1 MAKKLKIKGTA
12 VPFVITIGFSM
23 FYIIYGTLDLE
34 NRMTAVH
41 SIAKKSKV
49 TLPNSTPNVETF
61 LGFPIYDYSLGLG
74 TNLPIASGLSR
85 ITTVTFFIDIPDD
98 TFTILFLSIVLFTT
112 LHCLIKVKSEIQNST
127 RILRSMVLTGFLYP
141 LVVYTM
147 INDWPDVAI
156 SYLSLILIQSSLFQ
170 IRQEK
175 SQNHLN
181 PHIYFTL
188 LLGVTLSLF
197 GQTGYLPIILLISI
211 AQIIFFG
218 EKYMSYFKNLISE
231 YKWMTLASVLLFLY
245 AGLNLFQI
253 LSVESHDE
261 NQIRESQQLSLN
273 FDFFELRQPNIAVI
287 ALLVFLLYRSRSSI
301 SKSWLKELFLAGF
314 ILSVSWNSSL
324 FGIFAP
330 SSEWLI
336 RDYFWIQLL
345 LLLITSHQKFKT
357 AEIKSNSIKFIG
369 LILTLVIFSAPI
381 LLIINSQ
388 NQSRLVSWINPN
400 NISNSQL
407 HELFSKQL
415 LVTGDRVFTAPSE
428 LIRNRGGGISGL
440 ISYSDLTSQGITSIS
455 SWTKMRDSS
464 ALVYNE
470 KMFENRAFTEDCNR
484 FIVQLTSPTVV
495 IADKSLSTCIRDI
508 ESLGYI
514 KLWGNEKFS
523 LYRGI
528 SKSRYEIQSLT
539 SLASSFDRNFP
550 ISCGLL
556 QKECSILYEQ
566 QFMSYSKFEQGGPFC
581 QSHIGVKGWCLE
593 FDKKNYERFIIVPVL
608 FDSAIV
614 TREKFE
620 LREIGGLS
628 AVKVPK
634 NFEGKINLLYKP
646 SLLDFHY
653 YTSSLGLSLILIYLS
668 FRVITFRKVSTSP

>member
-12 VPFVITIGFSM
+12 VPFVITIGFSI
-23 FYIIYGTLDLE
+23 FYFVYGTLDLE
-34 NRMTAVH
+34 NRLTAVH
-41 SIAKKSKV
+41 SIAKKSNV
-49 TLPNSTPNVETF
+49 TLANSTPNIETF

-85 ITTVTFFIDIPDD
+85 ISTVTFFIDIPDD
-98 TFTILFLSIVLFTT
+98 IFTILFLGLALFLT
-112 LHCLIKVKSEIQNST
+112 LYSLIKISSEIQNST
-127 RILRSMVLTGFLYP
+127 RTLQSMVLTGFLYP

-175 SQNHLN
+175 SQKHLN
-181 PHIYFTL
+181 SHMYFTF

-197 GQTGYLPIILLISI
+197 GQTGYLPIILLISL

-231 YKWMTLASVLLFLY
+231 YKWMTLASLILFLY

-253 LSVESHDE
+253 LKAESHDE
-261 NQIRESQQLSLN
+261 IQIRESQQLSINYDL
-273 FDFFELRQPNIAVI
+273 FELRQPNIVVL
-287 ALLVFLLYRSRSSI
+287 ALLVFLLYQSRSSI
-301 SKSWLKELFLAGF
+301 NKSWLKELFLAGF
-314 ILSVSWNSSL
+314 VLFVSWNSSL

-336 RDYFWIQLL
+336 RDYFWTQLL
-345 LLLITSHQKFKT
+345 LLLSTSHQKFNS
-357 AEIKSNSIKFIG
+357 AEIKSNFTKFIG
-369 LILTLVIFSAPI
+369 LILSLVIFSAPF

-388 NQSRLVSWINPN
+388 NQSRFVSWINPN

-407 HELFSKQL
+407 HELLSKQL
-415 LVTGDRVFTAPSE
+415 LITGDRVFTAPSE
-428 LIRNRGGGISGL
+428 LIRNRGGGINGL

-455 SWTKMRDSS
+455 SWTKMRNSS

-484 FIVQLTSPTVV
+484 FMVQLTSPTVV
-495 IADKSLSTCIRDI
+495 IVDKSFSTCIRDI

-514 KLWGNEKFS
+514 KLWSNEKFS

-528 SKSRYEIQSLT
+528 SNFRYEINSQT
-539 SLASSFDRNFP
+539 SSNSSFGRNFP
-550 ISCGLL
+550 TSCGFL
-556 QKECSILYEQ
+556 QKECSISYEEE
-566 QFMSYSKFEQGGPFC
+566 FMSHSKFEQGGLFC
-581 QSHIGVKGWCLE
+581 QSYIRVKGWCLE
-593 FDKKNYERFIIVPVL
+593 FDEKNYERLIIVPVL
-608 FDSAIV
+608 FDAAIA
-614 TREKFE
+614 TNEKNE
-620 LREIGGLS
+620 LREIFGLT

-634 NFEGKINLLYKP
+634 NFEGKIHLLYKP
-646 SLLDFHY
+646 SLLDIHY
-653 YTSSLGLSLILIYLS
+653 YTSSLLLSLILIYLS
-668 FRVITFRKVSTSP
+668 FRVVTFRKISTQP